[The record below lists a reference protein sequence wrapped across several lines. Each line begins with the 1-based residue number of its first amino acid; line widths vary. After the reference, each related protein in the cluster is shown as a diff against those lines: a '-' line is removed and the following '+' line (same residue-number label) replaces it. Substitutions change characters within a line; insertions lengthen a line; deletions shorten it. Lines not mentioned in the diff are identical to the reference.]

1 MLMRLKKLLQDDQIR
16 PLDYYFAEL
25 ISRIAKQQIE
35 APLEQDVVVFCAAF
49 TSYELGQGNVCLDLD
64 QLDKLFSLG
73 GPLYGQQFQ
82 DWTLPPVA
90 QWPELLT
97 NSIAVGANKPLVF
110 ELNRVY
116 LARYHQFELSI
127 ARRFGQPLNYQVDP
141 RLPQALNQLFPAAPN
156 QLKESEIDWQK
167 VAVAV
172 AASAPFAV
180 ISGGPGT
187 GKTTT
192 VTKLLA
198 LLIMQAQQ
206 RGETLDIRLAAPTG
220 KAAARLTAS
229 ITGALSQLTLPN
241 QVAKAIPVQASTLHR
256 LLGVLPGRSEFRHHQ
271 GHLLHLDVLVVD
283 EASMVDLSLMARLL
297 AALPSNAK
305 LILLGD
311 KDQLASVEA
320 GSVLGD
326 ICSLVEQGYS
336 HARCQQLTA
345 LTGFNLGEASNK
357 GQLSTV
363 ADSLCQLQK
372 SYRFH
377 QQSGIGYLAR
387 AVNAGQSARIAP
399 LWSKYQDIV
408 RFELEQITALQQI
421 VAEGYGEYL
430 QWVAALPAGESP
442 QPDAVRAIL
451 TAFNRFKLL
460 AALREGPYGVT
471 GLNELVA
478 QWLRL
483 PIEKAPTTASLSE
496 PTVAPWY
503 SGRPIMITANDHQA
517 GLYNGDI
524 GMCLVNENGDHRVYF
539 ELADGKVHHFLPSRL
554 PAHQTVFAMTV
565 HKSQGSEF
573 DHTVMVLPD
582 AMSPVLTRELIYTG
596 ITRAKQRLTLFAP
609 ETILN
614 QAVRAKTLR
623 ASGLSYR
630 LANPNMESSCEF
642 I

>member
-1 MLMRLKKLLQDDQIR
+1 MLMRLKKLLQDDKIR

-25 ISRIAKQQIE
+25 ISRIEGQDAEPSLQH
-35 APLEQDVVVFCAAF
+35 DVVVFCAAF
-49 TSYELGQGNVCLDLD
+49 TSYELGQGNVCLDLA
-64 QLDKLFSLG
+64 QLDKLFSLA
-73 GPLYGQQFQ
+73 GPLYGQQWQ
-82 DWTLPPVA
+82 DWGLPPLS
-90 QWPELLT
+90 QWPELLEQSA
-97 NSIAVGANKPLVF
+97 SIGSDKPLAF
-110 ELNRVY
+110 DLNRVY

-127 ARRFGQPLNYQVDP
+127 AKRFGQPLNYQLDP
-141 RLPQALNQLFPAAPN
+141 LLPQVLNQLFPAHSSQAD
-156 QLKESEIDWQK
+156 EAEIDWQK

-172 AASAPFAV
+172 AATASFAV

-206 RGETLDIRLAAPTG
+206 AGQKLDIRLAAPTG

-229 ITGALSQLTLPN
+229 ITGALQQLALPDDIT
-241 QVAKAIPVQASTLHR
+241 AAIPAQASTIHR

-271 GHLLHLDVLVVD
+271 ANLLHLDVLVVD

-326 ICSLVEQGYS
+326 ICSLVERGYS
-336 HARCQQLTA
+336 PARCQQLQA
-345 LTGFNLGEASNK
+345 LTGFNLTAATEN
-357 GQLSTV
+357 GQLNTV

-387 AVNAGQSARIAP
+387 AVNAGQSAQLAQ
-399 LWSKYQDIV
+399 LWPNYQDIA
-408 RFELEQITALQQI
+408 RFELDQLSELQQMVI
-421 VAEGYGEYL
+421 AGYGEYL
-430 QWVAALPAGESP
+430 QLVAALPLEQAP

-460 AALREGPYGVT
+460 AALREGAYGVT
-471 GLNELVA
+471 GLNDQVA
-478 QWLRL
+478 QWLNL
-483 PIEKAPTTASLSE
+483 PREKPATSTSSLE
-496 PTVAPWY
+496 VVVAPWY

-524 GMCLVNENGDHRVYF
+524 GICLANENGHHRVYF

-582 AMSPVLTRELIYTG
+582 TMSPVLTRELIYTG
-596 ITRAKQRLTLFAP
+596 ITRAKKMLTLFAP
-609 ETILN
+609 ETILH

-623 ASGLSYR
+623 ASGLSSR
-630 LANPNMESSCEF
+630 LANPTMESSCEF

>member
-1 MLMRLKKLLQDDQIR
+1 MLIRLKKLLDDDKIR
-16 PLDYYFAEL
+16 ALDYYFAEL
-25 ISRIAKQQIE
+25 ISRIEKQQ
-35 APLEQDVVVFCAAF
+35 AGSSLPHGVVVFCAAF
-49 TSYELGQGNVCLDLD
+49 TSYELGQGNVCLDLA
-64 QLDKLFSLG
+64 QLDKLFGLG
-73 GPLYGQQFQ
+73 GPLYGQQWQ
-82 DWTLPPVA
+82 DWALPPLS

-97 NSIAVGANKPLVF
+97 QSVSVGTDKPLAF
-110 ELNRVY
+110 DLNRVY
-116 LARYHQFELSI
+116 LARYHQFEVSI
-127 ARRFGQPLNYQVDP
+127 AQRFSQPLDYQVDP
-141 RLPQALNQLFPAAPN
+141 LLPQALDQLFPFTLD
-156 QLKESEIDWQK
+156 QGSESEIDWQK
-167 VAVAV
+167 IAVAV
-172 AASAPFAV
+172 AATAPFAV

-206 RGETLDIRLAAPTG
+206 LGQKLDIRLAAPTG

-229 ITGALSQLTLPN
+229 ITGALNQLALPKD
-241 QVAKAIPVQASTLHR
+241 VADAIPAQASTIHR
-256 LLGVLPGRSEFRHHQ
+256 LLGVLPGRSEFRHNQ
-271 GHLLHLDVLVVD
+271 TNLLHLDVLVVD

-297 AALPSNAK
+297 AALPCNAK

-336 HARCQQLTA
+336 AARCKQLAA
-345 LTGFNLGEASNK
+345 LSGFNLSSVGNYEQPN
-357 GQLSTV
+357 TV

-377 QQSGIGYLAR
+377 QHSGIGYLAR
-387 AVNAGQSARIAP
+387 AVNAGQGAQLAK
-399 LWSKYQDIV
+399 LWPKYQDIV
-408 RFELEQITALQQI
+408 RFELDQMAELQQR
-421 VAEGYGEYL
+421 VEVGYGEYL
-430 QWVAALPAGESP
+430 QLVKALPEGEAP
-442 QPDAVRAIL
+442 HPDAVRAIL
-451 TAFNRFKLL
+451 AAFNRFKLL
-460 AALREGPYGVT
+460 AALREGPFGVS
-471 GLNELVA
+471 GLNQQVA
-478 QWLRL
+478 QWLNL
-483 PIEKAPTTASLSE
+483 PAEAPASGFVATA
-496 PTVAPWY
+496 APWY
-503 SGRPIMITANDHQA
+503 AGRPIIITANDHQA

-524 GMCLVNENGDHRVYF
+524 GICLANENGDNRVYF

-596 ITRAKQRLTLFAP
+596 ITRAKKMLTLFAP
-609 ETILN
+609 EAILH
-614 QAVRAKTLR
+614 QAVRAKTIR
-623 ASGLSYR
+623 ASGLSSR
-630 LANPNMESSCEF
+630 LANATTESSCEF